1 MFRAA
6 RKYMYSAVP
15 GGTELRLALGVICQL
30 DMEHVN
36 KRPHDK
42 LPYSGICLKDRP
54 AEHKNMVSQ
63 ER

>member
-1 MFRAA
+1 MFRTGNTGTGT
-6 RKYMYSAVP
+6 VP

-36 KRPHDK
+36 KCPHDK
-42 LPYSGICLKDRP
+42 LPYSGTCLERP
-54 AEHKNMVSQ
+54 SAEHKNMVSQ